1 MDLSIVVPVY
11 NSQNCLAEL
20 VARVEA
26 VLEPNQKDFE
36 IILVND
42 FSMDKSWEKIKEL
55 HNKNSRVTGINL
67 RKNFGQD
74 NALMAGL
81 SFTKGKYVVI
91 MDDDLQHDPVYI
103 PDLLEKINSGFDV
116 VYAHYRLK
124 KQKAWKNWGSWA
136 NGKVAEFLL
145 KKPPEVYL
153 SPYKILSQDIVRELT
168 LYEGPYPYLDGLI
181 FSITARISQIFIEHR
196 KRYEG
201 KSNYTFWK
209 SLKVLSSLTT
219 SFSVVPLRLVS
230 VLGFFSSFMG
240 FLMGLIFVVYKLFGP
255 EMPNSVTGWTSII
268 VSVLIIGGVHLLTLG
283 MIGEYIGRMYLNIN
297 RKPQYAVREVCRKTS
312 SPDPKEK

>member
-1 MDLSIVVPVY
+1 M
-11 NSQNCLAEL
+11 
-20 VARVEA
+20 
-26 VLEPNQKDFE
+26 
-36 IILVND
+36 
-42 FSMDKSWEKIKEL
+42 
-55 HNKNSRVTGINL
+55 
-67 RKNFGQD
+67 
-74 NALMAGL
+74 
-81 SFTKGKYVVI
+81 
-91 MDDDLQHDPVYI
+91 QHDPVYI

-240 FLMGLIFVVYKLFGP
+240 CLMGLIFVVYKLFGP